1 MSDNFRQ
8 LGIDLREKVAPLVA
22 KAISNDGFQG
32 DVAHEVRQKA
42 FRLIQKIDYVA
53 YLDTELARLYNHM
66 KVSREVHEM
75 QGNNN
80 LLKQNRDMDEIWFQ
94 ASQGKGSDD
103 PEKTITALTS
113 VHGGNIQSLSTMNG
127 KEVGFDSIRKYNLV
141 PEFVDSCNNEF
152 REYEKVYVETVRAI
166 KDEVNSL
173 ATDPAQSTD
182 SYINY
187 QDSAFYH
194 LPQGVLSA
202 DDMPADNYR
211 LNKVQA
217 RGYIV
222 DGTPRESK
230 NIPFRGEI
238 SDIKPPEKGNSSY
251 QDKILNMA
259 KELASNDIP
268 YAFGGGNLEGP
279 SRGKGWDND
288 SIKYEDYLKSGYDC
302 SSLVQHLYYQA
313 TGDVLARTS
322 QEQYAS
328 TVPIEGNNPQIGDL
342 GFPPGGSPG
351 HVVMYTGDNTVFE
364 APESGT
370 NLQYSKAKEDY
381 EWRRPEGSPNS

>member
-113 VHGGNIQSLSTMNG
+113 VHGGNIQALSTMNG
-127 KEVGFDSIRKYNLV
+127 KEVGFDSIRKYNLA

-202 DDMPADNYR
+202 CPQMTTGLIR
-211 LNKVQA
+211 FKL
-217 RGYIV
+217 G
-222 DGTPRESK
+222 G
-230 NIPFRGEI
+230 I
-238 SDIKPPEKGNSSY
+238 S
-251 QDKILNMA
+251 
-259 KELASNDIP
+259 
-268 YAFGGGNLEGP
+268 
-279 SRGKGWDND
+279 
-288 SIKYEDYLKSGYDC
+288 
-302 SSLVQHLYYQA
+302 
-313 TGDVLARTS
+313 
-322 QEQYAS
+322 
-328 TVPIEGNNPQIGDL
+328 
-342 GFPPGGSPG
+342 
-351 HVVMYTGDNTVFE
+351 
-364 APESGT
+364 
-370 NLQYSKAKEDY
+370 
-381 EWRRPEGSPNS
+381 